1 MSKGSSQKQAAPPTA
16 PAPEST
22 PEYTYLN
29 GQLVSSRTKSTKAGG
44 GWEDNMYMNPNEQ
57 RAYDSGQQQFA
68 DLLGQVQPAIAVND
82 QQRQAFADK
91 LYQPQAQ
98 QLTKEYNNMLG
109 ETMGAANASGVLG
122 SVGQQDYISRKLAD
136 TYMQNMSNLR
146 NQAELQSYDLGNL
159 QLAPIQNALSIFD
172 TSINSPTSR
181 AMSMMDP
188 SFQGSQAAYNASM
201 QKYNADLNRWAAM
214 NQQQQSRGFKLF

>member
-1 MSKGSSQKQAAPPTA
+1 MSKSSSSKQSAPPTA

-22 PEYTYLN
+22 PEYTYVN
-29 GQLVSSRTKSTKAGG
+29 GQLVSSRTKSTQPGG
-44 GWEDNMYMNPNEQ
+44 GWADNMYMNPNEQ
-57 RAYDSGQQQFA
+57 RAYESGQKQFA
-68 DLLGQVQPAIAVND
+68 DLLDQVQPAIAVND

-122 SVGQQDYISRKLAD
+122 SVGQQDYISRKLSD
-136 TYMQNMSNLR
+136 TYMQNMGNLR

-181 AMSMMDP
+181 AMSSLDP
-188 SFQGSQAAYNASM
+188 SFQGSQSAYNAAM
-201 QKYNADLNRWAAM
+201 QKYQADLNRWSAM
-214 NQQQQSRGFKLF
+214 QGTQKRGFSLF